1 MAHHLIAFFG
11 DNLGSGANTFSQVD
25 ALHDQSVQVTPGNR
39 VILSRDMSIIAGFAG
54 SSDPTR
60 AMISAR
66 VVAPSLRKIV
76 SPSIT
81 PTIQQF
87 PAKDNPP
94 MMVVA
99 DWPWKV
105 CAQEEIGVEA
115 NFNGSSVSAVALLWL
130 EDKREN
136 VPQGENFWLRGTV
149 SALASAGPKTS
160 SWTGATITFDQTLAA
175 GRYAVIG
182 FVLKGND
189 TIAARLI
196 FDDQMWRPGT
206 LAIPPI
212 AFGGQRTH
220 DAFYDGSL
228 GVFGRFE
235 SYSPPRLEL
244 LRQTSA
250 SDNDH
255 EVYLRVVRLNGANS
269 DMGSSV
275 SSGVSKANYG

>member
-1 MAHHLIAFFG
+1 MAHHLIAFYG
-11 DNLGSGANTFSQVD
+11 EGLGSGATAFPQINAVP
-25 ALHDQSVQVTPGNR
+25 DQSVQVTPGNR

-60 AMISAR
+60 SMISAR
-66 VVAPSLRKIV
+66 VVAPSLRRIV
-76 SPSIT
+76 SPSIA
-81 PTIQQF
+81 PTSAQF
-87 PAKDNPP
+87 PVKDLPA
-94 MMVVA
+94 MMA
-99 DWPWKV
+99 IAEWPWKV

-130 EDKREN
+130 EDKRES
-136 VPQGENFWLRGTV
+136 VPQGENFWLRGSV
-149 SALASAGPKTS
+149 SALASTGPKTS

-182 FVLKGND
+182 FVLKGQD

-206 LAIPPI
+206 LAIAP
-212 AFGGQRTH
+212 AALGGQRTH

-244 LRQTSA
+244 LRQTA
-250 SDNDH
+250 AADNDH
-255 EVYLRVVRLNGANS
+255 ELYLRIVRLNGANS
-269 DMGSSV
+269 DSGSSA
-275 SSGVSKANYG
+275 SGMSKASYG